1 MMTKDAMES
10 ESNMVFCGSSQTEP
24 KNDLHL
30 RILQL
35 LFYLW
40 KFLPTQICFTYP
52 FVCVFTSRAVRR
64 CFCVR
69 AVPTALLLLC
79 PTQLLSSTILDVGVP
94 YAGLIST
101 IPPLLLAYFNAAL
114 LPTVLQDFIWALLR
128 PYVWVHVQNRHLKG
142 RRVVSPILTFA

>member
-1 MMTKDAMES
+1 MMTKNAMKS

-24 KNDLHL
+24 KNGLHL

-40 KFLPTQICFTYP
+40 NFLPTQICFTYP
-52 FVCVFTSRAVRR
+52 FVCVFTSRVVRR

-79 PTQLLSSTILDVGVP
+79 LTQLLSSSILNVGVP
-94 YAGLIST
+94 CAGLIST
-101 IPPLLLAYFNAAL
+101 TPPLFLAYFIALL
-114 LPTVLQDFIWALLR
+114 LPTTLQDSSIVTTIWVGACAKQTLEG
-128 PYVWVHVQNRHLKG
+128 YEGNISG
-142 RRVVSPILTFA
+142 G